1 MTFLHEMGH
10 YINLCFICLIY
21 KNRIEKPQFK
31 IRTVKFS
38 ILTFYKGLT
47 INKTYQFLIQNKKY
61 FWIRAQAVSGSFFVV
76 LIFSLL
82 ETYIE
87 IFNNTLMLFFYIPPF
102 SILFELFNFIKSSD
116 FTYFKDPT
124 IFTIEKYLETIKN
137 FEK

>member
-87 IFNNTLMLFFYIPPF
+87 IFNNTLMLFFIFHHFQYYLNF
-102 SILFELFNFIKSSD
+102 STLLKVLTLHTSK
-116 FTYFKDPT
+116 TLP
-124 IFTIEKYLETIKN
+124 YLQ
-137 FEK
+137 